1 MSWEKCHGM
10 LSFFA
15 SQFQNRHNSHKIVLD
30 GPQNAPQGIGDCA
43 DKLLYTYR
51 AIVLPVMGAYTFYK
65 WKATENF
72 SAYQLAPTGP
82 PGLTWMTRTK

>member
-1 MSWEKCHGM
+1 VYLEVIHSCCGPCHYEIKNTVTKMSWEKCHGM

-65 WKATENF
+65 
-72 SAYQLAPTGP
+72 
-82 PGLTWMTRTK
+82 

>member
-1 MSWEKCHGM
+1 M

-65 WKATENF
+65 
-72 SAYQLAPTGP
+72 
-82 PGLTWMTRTK
+82 